1 MTTTLSNNTCG
12 TAMAGNDT
20 VGTHV
25 RRRATRR
32 AASAA
37 RQPQWSRFA
46 VMLGRPRALA
56 TLSAAVGL
64 ATAVLVFGQPVLAVE
79 SPLGFGHT
87 VTSGVISAPHRAVS
101 IAVDPDRVL
110 NLVQTDAALNRGS
123 SGRPLMN
130 TDGEFIG
137 VNSAT
142 AGLVGAGHIRDGAA
156 AVTAGLPQD
165 GVAASTPHSLF
176 SMDRPP
182 HPRNCHGP
190 GLRWGCPGGPEP
202 EANRPK
208 MPKG

>member
-1 MTTTLSNNTCG
+1 MTTTLCNNACG
-12 TAMAGNDT
+12 TAMGGNDT

-25 RRRATRR
+25 RRHAARR
-32 AASAA
+32 AAA
-37 RQPQWSRFA
+37 RQPEWSRFA
-46 VMLGRPRALA
+46 VMLRRPRALA
-56 TLSAAVGL
+56 TLSAAIGL
-64 ATAVLVFGQPVLAVE
+64 AMAVLAFGQPLLAVE

-87 VTSGVISAPHRAVS
+87 VTSGFISALHRAVP

-110 NLVQTDAALNRGS
+110 NSVQTDAALNPGS
-123 SGRPLMN
+123 SGRPLVN
-130 TDGEFIG
+130 TDGGLIG

-142 AGLVGAGHIRDGAA
+142 AGLVGAGYIRDGVA

-165 GVAASTPHSLF
+165 EVAASTPHSLF
-176 SMDRPP
+176 SMDPPP